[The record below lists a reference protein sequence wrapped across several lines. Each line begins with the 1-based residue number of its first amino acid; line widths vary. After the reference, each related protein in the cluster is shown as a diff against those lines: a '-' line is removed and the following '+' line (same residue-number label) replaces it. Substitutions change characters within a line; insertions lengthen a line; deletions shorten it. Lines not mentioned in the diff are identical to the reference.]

1 MEAILLGVIVVLLVL
16 LLLRRQQ
23 PAPPVVAPPVYD
35 PLVAEKLTRLEGLP
49 AAVDDLRFG
58 LRELHA
64 YTQARSDLERRTAAS
79 IARLE
84 AVIAGTHSKG
94 AAGESI
100 LEAAFSQLPPEWQLR
115 NFTVGNRVVEF
126 ALRLPNGLVL
136 PIDSKWPATDLIE
149 RFAASDDIEE
159 QRRLKAQIEQT
170 VLQRAGE
177 LRKYLDP
184 NLTMN
189 FAIAMVPDAV
199 FELSAG
205 AQGQAFRMNVVV
217 LGYGMF
223 LPYLLL
229 VFQSVL
235 ASARSVDL
243 QQLDAYLDT
252 VHESLEAVSEELEG
266 RFARAVTM
274 LANSRNDMS
283 AHIARASAAH
293 ASLQL
298 SQPVSQPVERPHAHA
313 PGDDSV
319 PGVDGDA
326 SDRLTLR

>member
-16 LLLRRQQ
+16 LVVRRA
-23 PAPPVVAPPVYD
+23 PAPTLVAPAPAYD

-58 LRELHA
+58 VRELQA
-64 YTQARSDLERRTAAS
+64 YTQARHDLERRTAAS

-100 LEAAFSQLPPEWQLR
+100 LEVAFSQLPPEWQVR
-115 NFTVGNRVVEF
+115 DFVVGNRVVEF
-126 ALRLPNGLVL
+126 GLRLPNGLVP

-159 QRRLKAQIEQT
+159 QRRLKAQIEAA
-170 VLQRAGE
+170 VLQRASE

-184 NLTMN
+184 NLTVN
-189 FAIAMVPDAV
+189 FAIAAVPDAV

-205 AQGQAFRMNVVV
+205 AQAQAFRMNVVV

-229 VFQSVL
+229 VFQSIL
-235 ASARSVDL
+235 GTTRSVDL

-252 VHESLEAVSEELEG
+252 VNESLEAVREELEG

-274 LANSRNDMS
+274 LANSRSDMS
-283 AHIARASAAH
+283 AQVSRATAAH
-293 ASLQL
+293 AGLQL
-298 SQPVSQPVERPHAHA
+298 SAPTEKSAEPVEESLAWRE
-313 PGDDSV
+313 PGDV
-319 PGVDGDA
+319 
-326 SDRLTLR
+326 

>member
-16 LLLRRQQ
+16 LLIRRQQ
-23 PAPPVVAPPVYD
+23 APAPVVAPPAHD

-58 LRELHA
+58 VRELQA
-64 YTQARSDLERRTAAS
+64 YAQARHDLERRTAAS

-100 LEAAFSQLPPEWQLR
+100 LETAFSQLPPEWQLR
-115 NFTVGNRVVEF
+115 NFVVGNRVVEF
-126 ALRLPNGLVL
+126 GLRLPNGLVL

-149 RFAASDDIEE
+149 RFAASDDMDE
-159 QRRLKAQIEQT
+159 QRRLKAQIEAA
-170 VLQRAGE
+170 VLQRASE

-184 NLTMN
+184 NLTVN
-189 FAIAMVPDAV
+189 FAIAAVPDAV
-199 FELSAG
+199 FELSTG
-205 AQGQAFRMNVVV
+205 AQAQAFRMNVVV

-229 VFQSVL
+229 VFQSIL
-235 ASARSVDL
+235 ASTRSVDL

-252 VHESLEAVSEELEG
+252 VSESLEAVRDELEG

-274 LANSRNDMS
+274 LANSRSDMS
-283 AHIARASAAH
+283 AHVARASAAH
-293 ASLQL
+293 AGMQL
-298 SQPVSQPVERPHAHA
+298 SAPHEHVRQPRLAE
-313 PGDDSV
+313 DDEALSWRE
-319 PGVDGDA
+319 PEP
-326 SDRLTLR
+326 R